1 MKRTSLI
8 TLILGTALA
17 VAPAVHAAP
26 MSEGGGNGSGSPA
39 SSSRPYGMN
48 EATYQ
53 AVLSR
58 GSDGA
63 AVVTRDEALNKLYG
77 NAVTAL
83 TPQQFKSLYEAG
95 LGNLSP
101 EEQAAIV
108 ARGAALNKAYGAGGS
123 GNVAATNP
131 SSTAG
136 DDNSIVWNA
145 TYGAAA
151 LTGAML
157 LVLGFAVVSRRRHHQ
172 PGF

>member
-17 VAPAVHAAP
+17 VAPAVYAAP
-26 MSEGGGNGSGSPA
+26 MPDGGNGNGFGSPVA
-39 SSSRPYGMN
+39 LVSRD
-48 EATYQ
+48 Q
-53 AVLSR
+53 
-58 GSDGA
+58 
-63 AVVTRDEALNKLYG
+63 ALNNLYG

-95 LGNLSP
+95 LGNVSP
-101 EEQAAIV
+101 QEQAALV
-108 ARGAALNKAYGAGGS
+108 ARGEALNKAYGAGGN

-131 SSTAG
+131 SSTSG
-136 DDNSIVWNA
+136 NDNSIAWNA